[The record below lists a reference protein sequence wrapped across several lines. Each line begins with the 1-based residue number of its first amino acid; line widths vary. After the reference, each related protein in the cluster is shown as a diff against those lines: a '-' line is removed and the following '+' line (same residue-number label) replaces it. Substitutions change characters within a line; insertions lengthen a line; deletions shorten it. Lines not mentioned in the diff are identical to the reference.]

1 VLVMNLLRSHAG
13 EQIAQ
18 LVPALKGGAR

>member
-1 VLVMNLLRSHAG
+1 MNLLRSHAG